1 MNHLFSIGLFIH
13 IIGISCIAGGS
24 VGGLILENHIWKH
37 VRESPEKVSVLAPLM
52 SKYPVI
58 IQAGTLLMLLSGF
71 LMLKALSWAVV
82 GQWWFIIKMTLVVAL
97 VLNGMLVAKPNGSKL
112 RVLVAQLVNGQP
124 VETELKTVRKKMI
137 AFHISEMTLLIVV
150 YLLAVFQ
157 TLI

>member
-13 IIGISCIAGGS
+13 IIGITCIAGGS
-24 VGGLILENHIWKH
+24 IGGLILENHIWKY

-52 SKYPVI
+52 GKYPVI

-97 VLNGMLVAKPNGSKL
+97 ILNGRLVAKPNGTKL
-112 RVLVAQLVNGQP
+112 RVLIGQLLKEQP
-124 VETELKTVRKKMI
+124 VERQLKTVRRKMTI
-137 AFHISEMTLLIVV
+137 FHISEMSLLMVV

>member
-13 IIGISCIAGGS
+13 IIGITCIAGGS
-24 VGGLILENHIWKH
+24 IGGLILENHMWTHIQG
-37 VRESPEKVSVLAPLM
+37 SPEKASVLAPLM
-52 SKYPVI
+52 GKYPVV

-82 GQWWFIIKMTLVVAL
+82 GQWWFIIKMALVVAL
-97 VLNGMLVAKPNGSKL
+97 VLNGMLIAKPNASKL
-112 RVLVAQLVNGQP
+112 RVLVGQLVNGQP
-124 VETELKTVRKKMI
+124 VEAELKTVRKKMI
-137 AFHISEMTLLIVV
+137 VFHFSEMSLLIVV

>member
-13 IIGISCIAGGS
+13 IIGITCIAGGS
-24 VGGLILENHIWKH
+24 IGGLILENHMWKH
-37 VRESPEKVSVLAPLM
+37 IQGSPEKASVLAPLM
-52 SKYPVI
+52 GKYPVV

-82 GQWWFIIKMTLVVAL
+82 GQWWFIIKMALVVAL
-97 VLNGMLVAKPNGSKL
+97 VLNGMLIAKPNASKL
-112 RVLVAQLVNGQP
+112 RVLVGQLVNGQP
-124 VETELKTVRKKMI
+124 VEAELKTVRKKMI
-137 AFHISEMTLLIVV
+137 VFHFSEMSLLIVV

>member
-13 IIGISCIAGGS
+13 IIGITCIAGGII
-24 VGGLILENHIWKH
+24 GGLVLENQIWKH
-37 VRESPEKVSVLAPLM
+37 VHRSPEKVSVLAPLM
-52 SKYPVI
+52 SKYPAI

-82 GQWWFIIKMTLVVAL
+82 GQWWFIIKMALVVAL
-97 VLNGMLVAKPNGSKL
+97 VLNGMLVARPNGNKL
-112 RVLVAQLVNGQP
+112 RVLVGQLVNGQS
-124 VETELKTVRKKMI
+124 VETELKTIRKKMTI
-137 AFHISEMTLLIVV
+137 FHISEMTLLIVV

>member
-13 IIGISCIAGGS
+13 IVGITCIAGGII
-24 VGGLILENHIWKH
+24 GGLVLENHLWKH
-37 VRESPEKVSVLAPLM
+37 LHQSPEKASILAPLM

-58 IQAGTLLMLLSGF
+58 IQVGTLLMLLSGF

-82 GQWWFIIKMTLVVAL
+82 GQWWFIIKMALVVAL
-97 VLNGMLVAKPNGSKL
+97 ILNGMLVARPNGNRL
-112 RVLVAQLVNGQP
+112 RLLVGQMVNGQQ
-124 VETELKTVRKKMI
+124 VETELKMVRRKMLL
-137 AFHISEMTLLIVV
+137 FHISEMTLLIVV

>member
-13 IIGISCIAGGS
+13 IIGITCIAGGS
-24 VGGLILENHIWKH
+24 IGGLVLENHIWKQVH
-37 VRESPEKVSVLAPLM
+37 HSPEKAFILAPLM
-52 SKYPVI
+52 SKYPAI

-97 VLNGMLVAKPNGSKL
+97 ILNGMLVAKPNGNQL
-112 RVLVAQLVNGQP
+112 HVLVGQLANGQP
-124 VETELKTVRKKMI
+124 VETELKAVRKKMLF
-137 AFHISEMTLLIVV
+137 FHISEMGLLIVV

-157 TLI
+157 TVI